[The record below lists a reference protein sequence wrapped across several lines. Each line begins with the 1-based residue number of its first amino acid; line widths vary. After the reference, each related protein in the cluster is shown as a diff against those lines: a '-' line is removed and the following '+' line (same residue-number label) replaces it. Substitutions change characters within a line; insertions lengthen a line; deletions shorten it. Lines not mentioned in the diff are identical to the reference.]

1 MSKKEK
7 MNKSQT
13 VLEEQKKE
21 PAFQAEDE
29 NENITANNSEIDD
42 KNDRTMSEIENQ
54 TVTELNSEVIPEEKN
69 ESPVDEK
76 DEKIKELQ
84 DKYLRLVAE
93 FDNYRKRTMREKM
106 ELLKYASEEILKDLL
121 PVIDD
126 IDRAMAHINEASDI
140 EALKKGMEL
149 INNKFNEF
157 LKQKG
162 IKEIEAYQKEFNAD
176 LHEAISKMP
185 VDDES
190 LKGKNIAVVQKGY
203 FLNDKIIRHSK
214 VVVGE

>member
-21 PAFQAEDE
+21 HAFQAEDE